1 MTLDRLSALFVALR
15 AAVVDRAGLT
25 RPGIDAALAARALDL
40 VERFRVWADH
50 APLLVPDHVWRGW
63 EGDYTRMRAELGTA
77 GAALAEV
84 DPPSELERALGSVT
98 FAAAAVGV
106 LYLLTILRRR

>member
-1 MTLDRLSALFVALR
+1 
-15 AAVVDRAGLT
+15 
-25 RPGIDAALAARALDL
+25 
-40 VERFRVWADH
+40 
-50 APLLVPDHVWRGW
+50 
-63 EGDYTRMRAELGTA
+63 MRAELGTA